1 MNKLFGKLFYFLIII
16 FIHSAFVFCGDSN
29 KTGSAN
35 KIITATEEDS
45 LIKPTGVIAYIRNDA
60 EIRLINRDGSNDHR
74 IWTDPEIKP
83 PLGIHDLAWRPDGKE
98 LAFSSGH
105 ESVVSIYHADI
116 YSIRPDGSGLRKIT
130 NAPEHKKLADY
141 KKGSVTVTLKNNQY
155 TFQSGHANAGVFTV
169 YVVGADMP
177 QQVILSPGSS
187 KTVVFKN
194 VADLGDVAQGLV
206 AMYGANRWFTG
217 VEVTAG
223 KNTKAP
229 DFPISGD
236 GIPYFGAY
244 RPVWKSDGSQISFRD
259 GFCKLTTVPSVAAL
273 ELPTQRLFGN
283 EQPAGSCVWDW
294 GPTQALSNQVIYS
307 QNEDGDGSGFYM
319 MKEGG
324 IHNPSNRLILYSQA
338 SSRMANDVRWLP
350 DGSGF
355 LYSHF
360 TNYIDVYNDE
370 NRKIGSNI
378 FRYDLKTKKITQITN
393 VTKGYA
399 GRFTISPDGQWI
411 VYERGQAAEGE
422 DENTLFEL
430 TDLSKIDL
438 WIVKMDGSQDQLLVK
453 NGAAPSWSR

>member
-1 MNKLFGKLFYFLIII
+1 MIII
-16 FIHSAFVFCGDSN
+16 TIHSSFVFCGDSD
-29 KTGSAN
+29 KTSSAN
-35 KIITATEEDS
+35 KIITEPKEDT
-45 LIKPTGVIAYIRNDA
+45 LVKPTGMIAYIRNEA
-60 EIRLINRDGSNDHR
+60 EIRLISRDGSNDHR

-116 YSIRPDGSGLRKIT
+116 YCIRPDGSGLRKIT
-130 NAPEHKKLADY
+130 NAPEHKKLANY
-141 KKGSVTVTLKNNQY
+141 KKGSLTVKLQNNHY
-155 TFQSGHANAGVFTV
+155 SFQSGNANAGVFIV
-169 YVVGADMP
+169 YLVGAEEP
-177 QQVILSPGSS
+177 QQVVLSPGAS
-187 KTVVFKN
+187 KTVVFNN

-217 VEVTAG
+217 VDVVAG

-259 GFCKLTTVPSVAAL
+259 GFCKLTTVASVPVL
-273 ELPTQRLFGN
+273 TLPTQRLFGE
-283 EQPAGSCVWDW
+283 EQPSGSCVWDW
-294 GPTQALSNQVIYS
+294 GPTQALSSQVIYS
-307 QNEDGDGSGFYM
+307 QNEGEEGSGFYM

-324 IHNPSNRLILYSQA
+324 IHNPSNRLMLYSQA
-338 SSRMANDVRWLP
+338 SSRMANDVHWLP

-360 TNYIDVYNDE
+360 TNYIDVYNDDT
-370 NRKIGSNI
+370 RKIGSNI
-378 FRYDLKTKKITQITN
+378 FRYDLKTKKTTQITN
-393 VTKGYA
+393 VTKAYA

-422 DENTLFEL
+422 NEETLFEL

-438 WIVKMDGSQDQLLVK
+438 WVIKMDGSQDQLLVK
-453 NGAAPSWSR
+453 NGEAPSWSK